1 MKSVMYERVA
11 QKSPFDSDSARPG
24 RDDLPAAADSAA
36 DGRSGSRARG
46 PLPLSV
52 STESLDA
59 GERAEQWHDA
69 VSRAFVPLDVRLLE
83 REPSPGTITSRLVGT
98 LRVTRVKGGPQRA
111 LRTPRTIRRGGE
123 DYLILTL
130 QHRGT
135 AIKEQDGR
143 ETVVRAGEFSISDA
157 SRPLRKTVD
166 TEFAFTSFQFLRSD
180 LRVRGEDLRA
190 LTATSFTPGEEL
202 AALVSAFFAPL
213 ARITADLDQA
223 TGRRLSEVGL
233 DLLATL
239 IDERCRGSVPLAPQ
253 AASAT
258 LVRVKAF
265 ILRNLS
271 DPDLSP
277 AAIAAAHFISVRYLH
292 KLFEPEGA
300 TVGEWIRAKRLE
312 RCCEELRMPPAR
324 RSGVAA
330 VAQRWGFA
338 NPSHF
343 SRVFRA
349 AYGMSPREWQTLNT
363 VRGHK

>member
-1 MKSVMYERVA
+1 MT
-11 QKSPFDSDSARPG
+11 
-24 RDDLPAAADSAA
+24 
-36 DGRSGSRARG
+36 
-46 PLPLSV
+46 LSV

-83 REPSPGTITSRLVGT
+83 REPSPGTITSKQVGT
-98 LRVTRVKGGPQRA
+98 LRVTRVKAGPQRV
-111 LRTPRTIRRGGE
+111 LRTPGTIRRGGE

-130 QHRGT
+130 QDRGT

-157 SRPLRKTVD
+157 SRPLRKALD
-166 TEFAFTSFQFLRSD
+166 SEFAFTSFQFRRSY

-202 AALVSAFFAPL
+202 AALVFTYFAPL
-213 ARITADLDQA
+213 ARVTADLDQA

-239 IDERCRGSVPLAPQ
+239 IDERCRGLVPQAPQ

-258 LVRVKAF
+258 LLRVKTY

-277 AAIAAAHFISVRYLH
+277 ATIAAAHFISVRYLH

-300 TVGEWIRAKRLE
+300 TVSEWIRTKRLE
-312 RCCEELRMPPAR
+312 RCCEELLMPPAR
-324 RSGVAA
+324 RPGVAA
-330 VAQRWGFA
+330 VAQRWGFVS
-338 NPSHF
+338 PSHF

-349 AYGMSPREWQTLNT
+349 AYGMSPREWQTLKT
-363 VRGHK
+363 AKEHR